1 LYCSSIFQI
10 LPGYQIALL
19 PSLFSFFNFPRSK
32 TIKMAKKQDKKQ
44 NKQEQKQEQKQAQA
58 KPAPA
63 KETPAPAPAGK
74 EAKGKKGGKK

>member
-44 NKQEQKQEQKQAQA
+44 QKQEQKQAQA